1 MKTIVETSA
10 YMLIFIMI
18 SLVSIDFIRMNK
30 KVSDADQMSQ
40 YIQNY
45 IETYCGEYVIDTAD
59 EEDTVYIP
67 DREAVYKSLKNTA
80 ANAGMKLDLK
90 EEGAT
95 GNYRYIAYDLEYC
108 INAAMFRYSSEHT
121 IKGLAR
127 YAVIS

>member
-59 EEDTVYIP
+59 EEDMVYIP